1 MKGTCITLKLNTL
14 GVAHKIIEEK
24 VKKGDF
30 CIDATAGRG
39 HDTVFLAELVGEEGR
54 VIAFDIQQDAVD
66 STRALLQEKGYQ
78 DRVEVFLDSHSNM
91 DQYAEE
97 NTVDCITFNFGY
109 LPGGDHNIFTTPA
122 LFSVQSVL
130 QNVNLRNSRT
140 PFKRLFFLFRK
151 KRRFLIVK
159 HFLRKIYGFTRKTDP
174 NFGRLSLGVFLENI
188 SGFLYN

>member
-39 HDTVFLAELVGEEGR
+39 HDTAFLAELVGEEGR

-122 LFSVQSVL
+122 TSIPAIEKALKLLKQGGLMSLCVYYGGDSGFEEKDAL
-130 QNVNLRNSRT
+130 MEYFRT
-140 PFKRLFFLFRK
+140 IDSKQ
-151 KRRFLIVK
+151 
-159 HFLRKIYGFTRKTDP
+159 Y
-174 NFGRLSLGVFLENI
+174 LSLI
-188 SGFLYN
+188 HI